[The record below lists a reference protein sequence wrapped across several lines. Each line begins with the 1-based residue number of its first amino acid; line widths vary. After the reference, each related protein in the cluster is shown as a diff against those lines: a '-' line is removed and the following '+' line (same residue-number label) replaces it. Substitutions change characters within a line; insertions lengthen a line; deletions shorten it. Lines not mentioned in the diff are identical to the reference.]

1 MTTEQ
6 YRKNV
11 GIVVADK
18 EGKVLMCAR
27 ADQEDLQWQFPQ
39 GGIEN
44 GEDITAAAKREL
56 YEETGISSVRLVKVM
71 PTTLR
76 YDFPKS
82 EKKRYGG
89 LYKGQEQTW
98 VLFYFYGQDDEINF
112 LTNPE
117 EIEFKSFEW
126 VDICEAPQRIVV
138 FKKQVYQKVAEYFA
152 KYLKEDN
159 DERKI

>member
-82 EKKRYGG
+82 AKKRYGG

>member
-76 YDFPKS
+76 YDFPKNAQ
-82 EKKRYGG
+82 KRYGG

-126 VDICEAPQRIVV
+126 VDISEAPQRIVA
-138 FKKQVYQKVAEYFA
+138 FKKQVYQKAAEYFA
-152 KYLKEDN
+152 PYLKEVPH
-159 DERKI
+159 ERKI

>member
-1 MTTEQ
+1 MTTNA

-11 GIVVADK
+11 GIIVADK
-18 EGKVLMCAR
+18 DGKVLMCAR

-44 GEDITAAAKREL
+44 GEDIVAAAEREL
-56 YEETGISSVRLVKVM
+56 REETGISSVRLIGIM
-71 PTTLR
+71 PEPLR
-76 YDFPKS
+76 YDFPKNAR
-82 EKKRYGG
+82 KRYGA

-98 VLFYFYGQDDEINF
+98 VLFRFYGKDNEIDF

-126 VDICEAPQRIVV
+126 VDISEAPQRIVA
-138 FKKQVYQKVAEYFA
+138 FKKQVYQKAAEYFA
-152 KYLKEDN
+152 PYLKEVPH
-159 DERKI
+159 ERKI

>member
-82 EKKRYGG
+82 AKKRYGG

-112 LTNPE
+112 LANPE

>member
-44 GEDITAAAKREL
+44 GEDIIAAAKREL

-82 EKKRYGG
+82 AKKRYGG

>member
-82 EKKRYGG
+82 AKKRYGG

-126 VDICEAPQRIVV
+126 VDIREAPQRIVV

-152 KYLKEDN
+152 KYLKVDN

>member
-44 GEDITAAAKREL
+44 GEDIIAAAKREL

-82 EKKRYGG
+82 AKKRYGV

-126 VDICEAPQRIVV
+126 VDIREAPQRIVV

>member
-71 PTTLR
+71 PKTLR

-82 EKKRYGG
+82 AKKRYGG

-112 LTNPE
+112 LANPE
-117 EIEFKSFEW
+117 EIEFKSFNFFK
-126 VDICEAPQRIVV
+126 ITSANIAPSCGSVPAHNSSIKTTVS
-138 FKKQVYQKVAEYFA
+138 
-152 KYLKEDN
+152 
-159 DERKI
+159 

>member
-1 MTTEQ
+1 MTTNA

-11 GIVVADK
+11 GIIVADK
-18 EGKVLMCAR
+18 DGKVLMCAR

-82 EKKRYGG
+82 AKK
-89 LYKGQEQTW
+89 
-98 VLFYFYGQDDEINF
+98 
-112 LTNPE
+112 
-117 EIEFKSFEW
+117 
-126 VDICEAPQRIVV
+126 
-138 FKKQVYQKVAEYFA
+138 
-152 KYLKEDN
+152 
-159 DERKI
+159 KIWRFV

>member
-71 PTTLR
+71 PKTLR

-82 EKKRYGG
+82 AKKRYGG

-112 LTNPE
+112 LANPE